1 VNQRYGSAGGAHQA
15 GNCCAPDRRGHS
27 LIDLHCVGP
36 CDYLPEQKKAF
47 DKIKHAAYVLQYQFG
62 STILLGFRKG
72 ICIGICKLEISMF
85 TLGSGQ
91 RSWDHKDYE
100 PVFRMP

>member
-1 VNQRYGSAGGAHQA
+1 
-15 GNCCAPDRRGHS
+15 
-27 LIDLHCVGP
+27 
-36 CDYLPEQKKAF
+36 LPEQKKAF